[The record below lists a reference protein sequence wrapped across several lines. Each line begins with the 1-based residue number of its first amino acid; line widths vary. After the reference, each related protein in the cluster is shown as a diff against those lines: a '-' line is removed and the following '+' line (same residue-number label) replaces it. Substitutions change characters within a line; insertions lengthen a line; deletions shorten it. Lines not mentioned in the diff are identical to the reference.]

1 MASAESVHR
10 LLVVAS
16 KLLDSAASEMRE
28 VGLGKDITRVGSALG
43 EIFEVKRAL
52 YALRPDVMPA
62 QMSEAVPL
70 EVAAANRRLT
80 RYLADAL
87 ELDEAGDTDA
97 AVAKIR
103 SYLEVETSPE
113 HREIAQSE
121 LSRMQLAG
129 DVS

>member
-16 KLLDSAASEMRE
+16 KLLDSAASEMRD
-28 VGLGKDITRVGSALG
+28 VGLANDITRVGSALS

-52 YALRPDVMPA
+52 YALRPDLMPT
-62 QMSEAVPL
+62 QLSESVPP
-70 EVAAANRRLT
+70 EVSAANRRLT
-80 RYLADAL
+80 CYLADAL

-97 AVAKIR
+97 AVAKLR

-121 LSRMQLAG
+121 VSRMQSPG
-129 DVS
+129 DEN